1 MSSRVTTAM
10 GTITWRRPRNARRL
24 AASGTRNAAP
34 VTVRPNTTTA
44 GGMCSTATRMNRNEL
59 PQMTG
64 AAANPNSD
72 FRVTAAAYPS

>member
-34 VTVRPNTTTA
+34 VAVRPNTTTA

>member
-34 VTVRPNTTTA
+34 SAVLPNTT
-44 GGMCSTATRMNRNEL
+44 GGRFNLGVGTGEALNEYV
-59 PQMTG
+59 TG
-64 AAANPNSD
+64 AK
-72 FRVTAAAYPS
+72 

>member
-34 VTVRPNTTTA
+34 VTVRPNTTA
-44 GGMCSTATRMNRNEL
+44 GGMCSTATRMNRNEQ

-64 AAANPNSD
+64 AANSNSD